1 MSAGRQEEFRKNDSG
16 RKKGRNLILDFS
28 HVYPE
33 EGEGPA
39 KGIRRIN
46 LTGIDGTDM
55 QQPLFPQLT
64 SCGNWVADVLRD
76 NPFLEQ
82 LILAGPDQKS
92 MEGIPEELAEDRKEK
107 LICISR
113 EEIKEGKIDEKVS
126 RIHMELPIYI
136 SIDKDVLD
144 RSGARTNWNQGDMPT
159 DVLEKLLRY
168 VFRHQKVIG
177 VDICGE
183 CSFAEPLPEL
193 LEDQRVNRETDELL
207 YRFLSDLFR
216 KYD

>member
-1 MSAGRQEEFRKNDSG
+1 
-16 RKKGRNLILDFS
+16 
-28 HVYPE
+28 
-33 EGEGPA
+33 
-39 KGIRRIN
+39 
-46 LTGIDGTDM
+46 M

-64 SCGNWVADVLRD
+64 SCGNWAADVLRD
-76 NPFLEQ
+76 NPFLDQ

-168 VFRHQKVIG
+168 VFRHQKV
-177 VDICGE
+177 
-183 CSFAEPLPEL
+183 
-193 LEDQRVNRETDELL
+193 NRETDELL

>member
-1 MSAGRQEEFRKNDSG
+1 
-16 RKKGRNLILDFS
+16 
-28 HVYPE
+28 
-33 EGEGPA
+33 
-39 KGIRRIN
+39 
-46 LTGIDGTDM
+46 M

-64 SCGNWVADVLRD
+64 SCGNWAADVLRD

-92 MEGIPEELAEDRKEK
+92 MEGIPEKLVEDRKEK

-136 SIDKDVLD
+136 SM
-144 RSGARTNWNQGDMPT
+144 NWNQGDMPT

-168 VFRHQKVIG
+168 VFRHQRVIG

-183 CSFAEPLPEL
+183 CSLAEPLPEL